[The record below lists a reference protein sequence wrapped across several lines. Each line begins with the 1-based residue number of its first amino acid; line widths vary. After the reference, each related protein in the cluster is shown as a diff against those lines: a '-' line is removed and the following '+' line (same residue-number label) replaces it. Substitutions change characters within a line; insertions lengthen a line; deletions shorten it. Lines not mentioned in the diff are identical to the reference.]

1 LTVTADGIGNPWRAA
16 PEENIMYVGLAMHK
30 HIPTITSDTMILK
43 ADRMMEE
50 NRLWI
55 LLVVEGGTLKGY
67 VAKEDVR
74 AALPSGATTFSK
86 HELNYLLSKMT
97 VKELVRTN
105 IPTVSPDT
113 DIEVAAQ
120 IMNDQDLAGLPVVD
134 ADGQLKG
141 YISRGSMLAVLVEEM
156 GLALGGDR
164 LVIKAEDRKGL
175 MAEICRLF
183 FDMGVNI
190 LSTSI
195 FFRNNERLLVFRI
208 AAENIDDV
216 RRAIREKGHNL
227 VGPEFFAHEWQ

>member
-1 LTVTADGIGNPWRAA
+1 
-16 PEENIMYVGLAMHK
+16 MYVGLAMHK

-55 LLVVEGGTLKGY
+55 LLVVEEGALKGY

-74 AALPSGATTFSK
+74 AALPSAATTFSK

-97 VKELVRTN
+97 VKDLVRTN

-120 IMNDQDLAGLPVVD
+120 IMNEQDLAGLPVVD
-134 ADGQLKG
+134 TDGQLKG

-156 GLALGGDR
+156 GLAQGGNR
-164 LVIKAEDRKGL
+164 IVIEAEDRKGL

-183 FDMGVNI
+183 FDMDVNI

-195 FFRNNERLLVFRI
+195 FFRNNRRLLVFRI
-208 AAENIDDV
+208 VAGDIDTV
-216 RRAIREKGHNL
+216 LRIVREKGYKL
-227 VGPEFFAHEWQ
+227 VGPEFFAHEWR

>member
-1 LTVTADGIGNPWRAA
+1 
-16 PEENIMYVGLAMHK
+16 MYVGLAMHK

>member
-1 LTVTADGIGNPWRAA
+1 
-16 PEENIMYVGLAMHK
+16 MYVGLAMHK

-50 NRLWI
+50 NKLWI
-55 LLVVEGGTLKGY
+55 LLVVEDGALKGY

-74 AALPSGATTFSK
+74 AALPSAATTFSK

-97 VKELVRTN
+97 VKELVRTK
-105 IPTVSPDT
+105 IPTVSPDM

-134 ADGQLKG
+134 AAGQLKG

-156 GLALGGDR
+156 GLAQGGHR
-164 LVIKAEDRKGL
+164 LVIEAEDRKGL

-195 FFRNNERLLVFRI
+195 FFRNNRRLLVFRI
-208 AAENIDDV
+208 AAVDIDAVV
-216 RRAIREKGHNL
+216 RVVREKGYKL
-227 VGPEFFAHEWQ
+227 VGPEFFAHEWR